1 MLPIMFEPLKEMRE
15 LERRM
20 MSAFDR
26 LPAERGGDFSPSVNF
41 REGEYAYHVEADLPG
56 VPKEQIKVD
65 VEGNRVTISGERKT
79 REEVKEGDYYRM
91 ESSFGSF
98 RRTFG
103 LPEDADL
110 ENIHANSV
118 DGVLEVVI
126 PKKTEE
132 KAESRSIPV
141 K

>member
-15 LERRM
+15 MERRVL
-20 MSAFDR
+20 SAFDR
-26 LPAERGGDFSPSVNF
+26 YPAVRSGDFAPSVNV
-41 REGEYAYHVEADLPG
+41 REGEYAYHIEADLPG

-65 VEGNRVTISGERKT
+65 VEGNRLTISGERTT
-79 REEVKEGDYYRM
+79 REEVKEEEYYRM

-98 RRTFG
+98 TRSFAI
-103 LPEDADL
+103 PEDADV
-110 ENIHANSV
+110 ENIHANNR

-126 PKKTEE
+126 PKKSESKEE
-132 KAESRSIPV
+132 PRSIPV